1 MVQYQ
6 RLVVAFSGVQKYTHT
21 FENEM
26 NDEGFLGQNDIAARA
41 LEARRLLKAWYA
53 HHARPL
59 PWREKP
65 SVYGTWLSEI
75 MLQQT
80 RVDTGIPK
88 WHAFRETFP
97 DVAALASASEE
108 EVLKAWEGLGYYRRA
123 RLLHRAAQAIHD
135 AGRYPETHADWLSL
149 PGIGPYSAAAISSI
163 AFGEPVAAVDGN
175 VQRVASRWN
184 GVTEAV
190 DSKPGIQAIQAIA
203 DAWLDP
209 DDPGRHNQ
217 AVMEIGAL
225 VCKPKAP
232 ECDRCP
238 LASTCRSAN
247 NPELWGVL
255 PVKQPKKKP
264 QAWSLHWHVVTWGS
278 KVVVVQR
285 AEQGVWANMWVFP
298 ESAPSHNFTDLG
310 RVGEPVKHIL
320 THKRIEATFQRWQA
334 PDERSLQAYA
344 EAQGGLVMSWV
355 EFGNRPRPR
364 LLTKVWEELL
374 HQTGIVELH

>member
-6 RLVVAFSGVQKYTHT
+6 RLVEAFSGVQKYTHT

-26 NDEGFLGQNDIAARA
+26 NDEGFLGGNDIVARA
-41 LEARRLLKAWYA
+41 SEARRLLKAWYE

-59 PWREKP
+59 PWRETP

-88 WHAFRETFP
+88 WHAFQETFP

-123 RLLHRAAQAIHD
+123 RLLHRAAQAIYS

-175 VQRVASRWN
+175 VQRVASRWA

-190 DSKPGIQAIQAIA
+190 DSKTGTRAIQAIA
-203 DAWLDP
+203 DAWLDSN
-209 DDPGRHNQ
+209 DPGRHNQ

-232 ECDRCP
+232 ECARCP

-247 NPELWGVL
+247 NPQLWGVL
-255 PVKQPKKKP
+255 HVKQPKKKP
-264 QAWSLHWHVVTWGS
+264 QEWSLHWHVVTWES
-278 KVVVVQR
+278 KVAVVQR

-298 ESAPSHNFTDLG
+298 EAPPAQDFADLG
-310 RVGEPVKHIL
+310 PLGEPVKHIL
-320 THKRIEATFQRWQA
+320 THKRIEASFQRWQA
-334 PDERSLQAYA
+334 PDESSLEEYA
-344 EAQGGLVMSWV
+344 GLHGGFVMSWH
-355 EFGNRPRPR
+355 EFGRRPRPR
-364 LLTKVWEELL
+364 LLTKIWDELL
-374 HQTGIVELH
+374 LKTSNLELR